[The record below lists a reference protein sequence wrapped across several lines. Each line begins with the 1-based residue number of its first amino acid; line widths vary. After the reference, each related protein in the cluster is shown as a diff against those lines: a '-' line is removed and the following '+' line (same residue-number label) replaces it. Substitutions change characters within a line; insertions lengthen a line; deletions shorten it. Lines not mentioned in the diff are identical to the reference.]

1 MGFSGFICSF
11 SFLLQV
17 TPFLL
22 IGAEYGHLITLWR
35 LSAFGNAIY
44 KLKTTGGTQTDMSL
58 CLLKQVS
65 SSASP
70 SQNSTHL
77 MLVRL
82 TKKVNSLL
90 LNFELLIAWSFK
102 RMFAFCVVENAQKRI
117 VEAWGICTHKKFVA
131 GSMITAFWNLT
142 SLKIR
147 FFTG

>member
-70 SQNSTHL
+70 SQSSIRVTPIKL
-77 MLVRL
+77 A
-82 TKKVNSLL
+82 KKV
-90 LNFELLIAWSFK
+90 F
-102 RMFAFCVVENAQKRI
+102 
-117 VEAWGICTHKKFVA
+117 
-131 GSMITAFWNLT
+131 
-142 SLKIR
+142 
-147 FFTG
+147 